1 MDADRKQMMKDN
13 TKETLVDS
21 LFDAY
26 EEIDRL
32 EGQLAE
38 YAGRDWIE
46 PHLVAVS
53 ADELANL
60 HRDSRELDATQS
72 EVDWLKGHVSEL
84 VRAISA
90 PTVLEGK

>member
-1 MDADRKQMMKDN
+1 MDDDRKQMMKDN

-60 HRDSRELDATQS
+60 YRDSQELVMARS
-72 EVDWLKGHVSEL
+72 EIDWLKGHVSEV
-84 VRAISA
+84 VRAMGKPI
-90 PTVLEGK
+90 VLEDK